1 MRILYLSQ
9 YFPPEVGA
17 TQSRAIEMASNLVK
31 LGHTVTVIT
40 EMPNHPQGITHPDY
54 RGKFFL
60 REWLDGIEVIRIWV
74 YTSPKKT
81 FATRMLFYL
90 SYAVTATLAGIFS
103 TRAGYDLIYASSPPL
118 FVGGAGMLLSIFKRI
133 PMVFEIR
140 DLWPESAIELGELNN
155 PTAIKLS
162 TLFEESCYH
171 RARKIITVTAG
182 IRRKLVDRGFNAEK
196 IHLIPNG
203 ANTKLF
209 TYRDSGRREVRN
221 QLALNSEFL
230 ILYAGIFGIAQGLE
244 TLVEAAK
251 RLRSEQNIKFLLVGE
266 GPTKTEITDLVH
278 QYQLSNVIL
287 HPQVPRSDIPDYF
300 SAADISIIPLRKIEL
315 FKGALPSKMFDSWA
329 CECPVLLCVDGE
341 AREILEAANG
351 GYYIQPED
359 AEVLAVAVARL
370 YHDQSRLSEFGIN
383 GRRFT
388 EQHYSREALA
398 MKLTAL
404 LQSVTR

>member
-60 REWLDGIEVIRIWV
+60 REWLEGIEVIRIWV